1 MTFLQLGLLLG
12 LATLSLLAAFC
23 PRRIA
28 RPRKSPDP
36 FVGLEH
42 EWREVM
48 QVQPR
53 PARSSRVI
61 ARSATAFSFSPVVCP
76 A

>member
-1 MTFLQLGLLLG
+1 MTYLQLGLLLG
-12 LATLSLLAAFC
+12 LGTIFLLAAFF

-28 RPRKSPDP
+28 RPRRSPDP

-42 EWREVM
+42 EWQEIM
-48 QVQPR
+48 QAQLS
-53 PARSSRVI
+53 PARSTRAS
-61 ARSATAFSFSPVVCP
+61 ARCAGAHSFSPAVCP